1 MEKSNQV
8 SDLEENI
15 SNISE
20 QDLNEEIVIE
30 DKITKPLKK
39 NEQAKELIA
48 KSKEIIYKADI
59 EVEAIKKSIANDVEK
74 FEELKNSLLSTTI
87 PQNKSLLEKASFVY
101 IPPERDEEFEI
112 SIDNGD
118 NDITIKDISGGSF
131 TAFIFAIISML
142 ATAIGW
148 MYLASTQV
156 GIEIKPPVIP
166 DNASID
172 KMLAW
177 IGGGMTGGDGNT
189 LYGMITIGVS
199 ALIIGWF
206 VYKIIVSLKENRNLK
221 VAKETFE
228 KSNQY
233 LEKQKE
239 TKIELERIDEHI
251 KKIVPLLEDYQVLLN
266 EENAKLQRIIH
277 VEGELEDNSQ
287 YHPSSIEE
295 MKETE
300 RLMEKIEEVMTRP
313 ITKEGRLNEN
323 SIYALNEAI
332 NLYEY
337 YLSKIYV

>member
-1 MEKSNQV
+1 MENSNRI
-8 SDLEENI
+8 SELEENS
-15 SNISE
+15 SNIPE
-20 QDLNEEIVIE
+20 TDLNEDIVIE

-48 KSKEIIYKADI
+48 KSKEIIYKADV

-101 IPPERDEEFEI
+101 IPPESDEEFEL

-118 NDITIKDISGGSF
+118 NDIKIKDISGGGF
-131 TAFIFAIISML
+131 TAFIFAILSMI

-148 MYLASTQV
+148 MYLASTKV
-156 GIEIKPPVIP
+156 GVDIKPPVIP

-199 ALIIGWF
+199 ALLIGLLVYNLF
-206 VYKIIVSLKENRNLK
+206 VSIKENINLK
-221 VAKETFE
+221 VAKNTFE

-239 TKIELERIDEHI
+239 TKTELERIDEHI

-266 EENAKLQRIIH
+266 EENAKLKRIIH

-287 YHPSSIEE
+287 YHQSSIAE

-300 RLMEKIEEVMTRP
+300 RLMEKIEEVMKKP
-313 ITKEGRLNEN
+313 ITKEGKLNQN
-323 SIYALNEAI
+323 SVYALDEAR
-332 NLYEY
+332 NVYEY

>member
-1 MEKSNQV
+1 MENSNQM
-8 SDLEENI
+8 SDLEENS

-20 QDLNEEIVIE
+20 PNLNEEIVVE
-30 DKITKPLKK
+30 DKVTKPIKK

-48 KSKEIIYKADI
+48 KSKEIIYKADV
-59 EVEAIKKSIANDVEK
+59 EVESIKKSISNDVEK
-74 FEELKNSLLSTTI
+74 FEELKSNLLSTTI

-101 IPPERDEEFEI
+101 IQPESDEEFEL
-112 SIDNGD
+112 SIDNGN
-118 NDITIKDISGGSF
+118 NDIKVKDISSGGF
-131 TAFIFAIISML
+131 TAFIFAILSML

-148 MYLASTQV
+148 LYLASTKI

-177 IGGGMTGGDGNT
+177 IGGGMTGGEGNT
-189 LYGMITIGVS
+189 LYGVITIGVS
-199 ALIIGWF
+199 ALLIGLLVYNLF
-206 VYKIIVSLKENRNLK
+206 VSIKENRNFK
-221 VAKETFE
+221 VANDTFE

-233 LEKQKE
+233 FEKQKE
-239 TKIELERIDEHI
+239 TKTELEKIDEHI

-277 VEGELEDNSQ
+277 VEGELEENSQ
-287 YHPSSIEE
+287 YHQSSISE

-313 ITKEGRLNEN
+313 VTKEGRLNEN
-323 SIYALNEAI
+323 SVYALDEAR
-332 NLYEY
+332 NVYEY